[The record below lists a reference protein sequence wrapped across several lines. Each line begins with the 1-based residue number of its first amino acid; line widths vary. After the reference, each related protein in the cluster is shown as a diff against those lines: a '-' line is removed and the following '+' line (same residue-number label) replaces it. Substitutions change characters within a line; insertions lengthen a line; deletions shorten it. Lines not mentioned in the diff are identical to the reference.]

1 MWTTD
6 TNIYHNDNVIDVYR
20 DVCKYKIVYEQEIIV
35 TSVFVTITHLIVI
48 IT

>member
-1 MWTTD
+1 M
-6 TNIYHNDNVIDVYR
+6 IDVYR

-48 IT
+48 IIEPGGRSKMAK